1 MTANCRYSPYYRKG
15 IHISASKTSENQ
27 IGYRKQ
33 KAFSKEEKP
42 PWFPYEMKIQQL
54 LHRI

>member
-1 MTANCRYSPYYRKG
+1 MTANCRSSADYRKE
-15 IHISASKTSENQ
+15 IPITASKTSENQ
-27 IGYRKQ
+27 IGYRRQ
-33 KAFSKEEKP
+33 KAVSKEEKP